1 MSVDLLQSEAVRST
15 DRSYKYLDALT
26 TAFVVILLVSNLVA
40 QKVCLIGPFAIG
52 GWSLGPFAVSGAVL
66 LFPITYIF
74 GDVFTEVYGYAASR
88 RAIWLGFFGTSLLYV
103 MGAIVIALPSA
114 PGWRNQ
120 QAFATVFG
128 FIPRILAASLIAF
141 WAGEFANS
149 YTMARL
155 KLVTNGRALWTRTI
169 GSTVVGQAVDT
180 ALVITLT
187 FGGIYPVRTLINII
201 ATGYALK
208 VGYEVI
214 ATPLTY
220 LVINWLKRAERA
232 DAFDRHESFNPFSF
246 TEKSRRD
253 A

>member
-1 MSVDLLQSEAVRST
+1 MSVQR
-15 DRSYKYLDALT
+15 YKYLDALT

-40 QKVCLIGPFAIG
+40 QKVCLIGPLSIG

-74 GDVFTEVYGYAASR
+74 GDVFTEVYGFAASR
-88 RAIWLGFFGTSLLYV
+88 RAIWLGFFGTSLLYA
-103 MGAIVIALPSA
+103 MGAIVIALPAA
-114 PGWRNQ
+114 PGWKNQ
-120 QAFATVFG
+120 EAFSTVFG
-128 FIPRILAASLIAF
+128 FIPRILAASLVAF

-155 KLVTNGRALWTRTI
+155 KLLTNGSKLWTRTI

-180 ALVITLT
+180 VLVIVLT

-201 ATGYALK
+201 LTGYSLK
-208 VGYEVI
+208 VGYEVL
-214 ATPLTY
+214 ATPVTY
-220 LVINWLKRAERA
+220 LVINWLKKAERT

-246 TEKSRRD
+246 AGKSPKD
-253 A
+253 LM